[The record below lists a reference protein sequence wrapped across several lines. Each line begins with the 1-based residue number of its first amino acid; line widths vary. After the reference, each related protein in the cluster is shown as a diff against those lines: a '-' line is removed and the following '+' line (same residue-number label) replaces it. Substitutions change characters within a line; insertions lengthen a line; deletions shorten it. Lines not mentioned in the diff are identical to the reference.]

1 MARNSSTQAV
11 QKLLTALAC
20 GATVEQAAR
29 KAGLSERTVY
39 RRLADPAFRKQVQQV
54 HNEIVRRTAGLLTGA
69 ALGSVKTLADLQQ
82 DAAVPATVRRTAA
95 RDILELGLKLR
106 EAINLEERL
115 ATVEGR
121 VARAI
126 GGGQTEPA
134 PDHETFTNKELP

>member
-1 MARNSSTQAV
+1 MARTSSKQAIST
-11 QKLLTALAC
+11 LITALAC

-29 KAGLSERTVY
+29 KAGVGERTVY
-39 RRLADPAFRKQVQQV
+39 RRLSDHAFRKRVQEA
-54 HNEIVRRTAGLLTGA
+54 HAEMVRRTAGLLTGA
-69 ALGSVKTLADLQQ
+69 SMGSVKTLVDLQQ
-82 DAAVPATVRRTAA
+82 DTAVPATVRRTAA

-121 VARAI
+121 VAQAI

-134 PDHETFTNKELP
+134 SDQETFTRKELP